1 MLVFD
6 ETKRKKQNLVIL
18 LCTIYL
24 FFACFYVVL
33 CQRNNNVISL
43 FGNTTS
49 IQQKPVI
56 ASSTKT
62 SASLKFF
69 SRPRVV
75 VNRLSAVT
83 GALAAISCFLLFI
96 TAPAIYKTFFGD
108 TPLYFH
114 TKYSLR
120 YLHVWRI

>member
-33 CQRNNNVISL
+33 CQRNNNAILL

-56 ASSTKT
+56 APWTKAN
-62 SASLKFF
+62 SSLKFF

-83 GALAAISCFLLFI
+83 GVLAAIGCFLLFI
-96 TAPAIYKTFFGD
+96 TAPAIYKTSLGD
-108 TPLYFH
+108 TPFCFH
-114 TKYSLR
+114 TKYTLR